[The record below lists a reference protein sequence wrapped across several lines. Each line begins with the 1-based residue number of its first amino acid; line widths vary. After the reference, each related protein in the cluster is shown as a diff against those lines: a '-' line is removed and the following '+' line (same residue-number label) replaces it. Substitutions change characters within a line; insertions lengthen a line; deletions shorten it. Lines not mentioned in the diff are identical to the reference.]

1 MNYIDMI
8 SKLGIGNA
16 HPGGFAATL
25 AQLERYPLRS
35 GDHVLEV
42 GCGTG
47 RTACHLALNGCNVTA
62 VDFHAD
68 MLEKARRR
76 AMEMQV
82 DVTWVQAD
90 ACRMPFPNDSFDVIW
105 VESVTN
111 FTEIDAAVMEYF
123 RILKPE
129 GILYDRELTIQP
141 TMALEQTA
149 RLVQYF
155 GMRQLLRAEQWIDRL
170 AACGFRQ
177 IERSEEAPFI
187 DRSVE
192 ERNQHADPY
201 EYIDEG
207 LFHNEQVWKV
217 AAGYF
222 ELMEDLHQELTYVLL
237 RAMK

>member
-8 SKLGIGNA
+8 TKLGIGNA

-35 GDHVLEV
+35 TDRILEV

-47 RTACHLALNGCNVTA
+47 RTACHLALSGFNVTA
-62 VDFHAD
+62 VDLHAD

-76 AMEMQV
+76 AQEMKV

-90 ACRMPFPNDSFDVIW
+90 ACRMPFPDDSFDVIW

-111 FTEIDAAVMEYF
+111 FAELDAATTEYY
-123 RILKPE
+123 RMLKPE
-129 GILYDRELTIQP
+129 GILYDRELTIHTQ
-141 TMALEQTA
+141 MAPEQIE

-155 GMRQLLRAEQWIDRL
+155 GMKQLLRPEQWVDRL
-170 AACGFRQ
+170 ASCGFHQ
-177 IERSEEAPFI
+177 IERIEEAPFI
-187 DRSVE
+187 DQGSE
-192 ERNQHADPY
+192 ERTQYADPY
-201 EYIDEG
+201 EFIDEG

-222 ELMEDLHQELTYVLL
+222 ELMEDTHQELTYVLI